1 MSGHYKQRLE
11 SHIFELISDLL
22 EREARDPRLEEV
34 VVTGVEL
41 NEDYSVAKVYTMGGG
56 DDAQAA
62 LRHAAAFLRSE
73 VGRFLKMKSAPE
85 LRFHEDESLERY
97 NRVEELL
104 DEGGGEAGTESAA
117 GDAAPEDAV

>member
-1 MSGHYKQRLE
+1 MSAHYKQRLE

-56 DDAQAA
+56 EDAQAA

-104 DEGGGEAGTESAA
+104 EEGGVDAG
-117 GDAAPEDAV
+117 GDSVRDGSGPEDPV